1 MMRLSR
7 LAIIAA
13 ALMISAAAQAQ
24 ISGDTVKIGILNDMS
39 GLYADLGGQGSVE
52 AARMAVADFGDNV
65 NGKKIEIISADHQNK
80 PDVGGAIARQWYD
93 NDGVD
98 AIVDVPTSS
107 VALAVQDVARERKK
121 VFLISG
127 AASSDLT
134 GKACSPTAVHW
145 TYDTVALA
153 NGTGSAVVKAGG

>member
-1 MMRLSR
+1 MRWYMMRLSR

-65 NGKKIEIISADHQNK
+65 NGKKIEIIRADHQKK
-80 PDVGGAIARQWYD
+80 PDVRGGMARQWDD
-93 NDGVD
+93 NGGGR
-98 AIVDVPTSS
+98 ALGDVRP
-107 VALAVQDVARERKK
+107 
-121 VFLISG
+121 
-127 AASSDLT
+127 
-134 GKACSPTAVHW
+134 P
-145 TYDTVALA
+145 
-153 NGTGSAVVKAGG
+153 

>member
-1 MMRLSR
+1 MRWYMMSLSR

-65 NGKKIEIISADHQNK
+65 HGKKIEIIRADHQK
-80 PDVGGAIARQWYD
+80 QAQVCGAVDLHRD
-93 NDGVD
+93 SKDCVD
-98 AIVDVPTSS
+98 A
-107 VALAVQDVARERKK
+107 
-121 VFLISG
+121 
-127 AASSDLT
+127 
-134 GKACSPTAVHW
+134 
-145 TYDTVALA
+145 
-153 NGTGSAVVKAGG
+153 